1 MTIRSLVATAVT
13 FKPTPLQRHGFN
25 AVKWE
30 KNVFSYRLCF
40 SFSLSPLSL
49 SLPSWNLPDWFAMS
63 PTSSWSNCQTSHRI
77 GFTIGFT
84 VGFTMFYHIFTFT
97 YIYIPV
103 SLLPVCYCSPSARFS
118 PAAIHGRDRRG
129 RSGADCDVPCTNAP
143 QPEAPGPHNLR
154 AVTPEKCSLAAM
166 GSSYFPE
173 RKTCPHE
180 PEKKTQI
187 HCHSVHG
194 LDTHTHSLHIYI

>member
-1 MTIRSLVATAVT
+1 MRS
-13 FKPTPLQRHGFN
+13 N
-25 AVKWE
+25 E
-30 KNVFSYRLCF
+30 KSCF
-40 SFSLSPLSL
+40 FLSSLFFLLSLSLSL
-49 SLPSWNLPDWFAMS
+49 SLPSWYLPDWFAMS

-77 GFTIGFT
+77 GFTI
-84 VGFTMFYHIFTFT
+84 GFTMFYHIFTFT

-118 PAAIHGRDRRG
+118 PAVIHGRDRRG

-180 PEKKTQI
+180 PEKPSSNPLPFSPWVG
-187 HCHSVHG
+187 H
-194 LDTHTHSLHIYI
+194 THTLYI